1 MITQE
6 CIDEL
11 GSEIGLHPSFSS
23 NGLQSPSKVPKE
35 ALFPGLSPLV
45 ESGILQKP
53 PSSRLLQR
61 YHNKIIAANAKL
73 EKPGSDQQCLPT
85 HDNSPQTSPIETR
98 KEIAPTT
105 LNNESEETKERVHS
119 EKETTNTSSVEIN
132 EGNVVDQKK
141 QTEAAEGNISNEK
154 RDMQEINLI
163 DFSEPSN
170 IRRDDCSNCLDKKEV
185 GTIQANEASIQL
197 KDLRIERLPKPFSF
211 RNFHSGQGNSF
222 DVYQCPNISRWN
234 VALSVA

>member
-11 GSEIGLHPSFSS
+11 GTEIGLHPSFSS

-73 EKPGSDQQCLPT
+73 EKPSSEQQSLPT
-85 HDNSPQTSPIETR
+85 HDNSPQTSPVETC
-98 KEIAPTT
+98 KEIATAN
-105 LNNESEETKERVHS
+105 LKNESEETKKKIQS
-119 EKETTNTSSVEIN
+119 DKETTNASSVERN
-132 EGNVVDQKK
+132 EGNAINQKN
-141 QTEAAEGNISNEK
+141 QTEAAEENVPNEK
-154 RDMQEINLI
+154 RDIQEINLI
-163 DFSEPSN
+163 DFSESEN
-170 IRRDDCSNCLDKKEV
+170 IKKDDCSDCIGKTENEV
-185 GTIQANEASIQL
+185 SNQL

-211 RNFHSGQGNSF
+211 RNFYSGQGNLL
-222 DVYQCPNISRWN
+222 DVSMSIRLRCCIISDLN
-234 VALSVA
+234 GL

>member
-11 GSEIGLHPSFSS
+11 GTEIGLHPSFSS

-61 YHNKIIAANAKL
+61 YHNKIIAAHAKL
-73 EKPGSDQQCLPT
+73 EKPGSEQQSLPT
-85 HDNSPQTSPIETR
+85 HDNSPQTSPVETCKEIET
-98 KEIAPTT
+98 TT
-105 LNNESEETKERVHS
+105 LKNESEETKKKIQNDK
-119 EKETTNTSSVEIN
+119 EKTNASSIEN
-132 EGNVVDQKK
+132 SEGNATNQIK
-141 QTEAAEGNISNEK
+141 QTEGADEHNPYEK
-154 RDMQEINLI
+154 RDIQEVNLI
-163 DFSEPSN
+163 DFSEPSG
-170 IRRDDCSNCLDKKEV
+170 IKKDDCSNCIDKTKV
-185 GTIQANEASIQL
+185 YKIQDNETSNQL

-211 RNFHSGQGNSF
+211 RNFSSGQGKSF
-222 DVYQCPNISRWN
+222 DVYQCPNVSM
-234 VALSVA
+234 LYQQ

>member
-61 YHNKIIAANAKL
+61 YHNKIIAAHAKL
-73 EKPGSDQQCLPT
+73 EKPGSEQQCLPT
-85 HDNSPQTSPIETR
+85 HDNSPPTSPVETS

-105 LNNESEETKERVHS
+105 LNNESEETKKTMHR
-119 EKETTNTSSVEIN
+119 EKEATNSLSFEIN
-132 EGNVVDQKK
+132 EGNVNNQKK
-141 QTEAAEGNISNEK
+141 ETEAAEGHIPIEK

-163 DFSEPSN
+163 DFSEPSK
-170 IRRDDCSNCLDKKEV
+170 IKRDDCSNCLDKKDV
-185 GTIQANEASIQL
+185 GKIQANEASNQL
-197 KDLRIERLPKPFSF
+197 KDLRIERLPKPFNF
-211 RNFHSGQGNSF
+211 RNFHSGQGNLF
-222 DVYQCPNISRWN
+222 DVY
-234 VALSVA
+234 

>member
-1 MITQE
+1 MLAYNSRKIMITQE

-61 YHNKIIAANAKL
+61 YHNKIIAAHAKL
-73 EKPGSDQQCLPT
+73 EKPGSEQQCLPT
-85 HDNSPQTSPIETR
+85 HDNSPQTSPVETR

-105 LNNESEETKERVHS
+105 LNDESEETKKTMHS
-119 EKETTNTSSVEIN
+119 EKEATNASFFEIN
-132 EGNVVDQKK
+132 EGNENNQKK
-141 QTEAAEGNISNEK
+141 ETEAAEGHIPNEK

-163 DFSEPSN
+163 DFSEPSK
-170 IRRDDCSNCLDKKEV
+170 IKRDDCSNCLDKKDV
-185 GTIQANEASIQL
+185 GKIQANEASNQL

-211 RNFHSGQGNSF
+211 RNFHSGQGNLF
-222 DVYQCPNISRWN
+222 DVY
-234 VALSVA
+234 